1 MEILSAQSIS
11 FSYPDAKEHALS
23 DISFSARNG
32 EFLVLSGP
40 SGSGKS
46 TLLKMI
52 KHDIAPHGI
61 KGGQIFYK
69 GTNLEELTPHTRAK
83 HIGMVFQDP
92 DNQIV
97 MDNVMDEL
105 LFGLQNLGFPTQ
117 VMRKKV
123 AEMVHF
129 FNLNHLL
136 TKQTH
141 NLSGGE
147 KQLVNLASVL
157 LLEPDVLLL
166 DEPTGQLDPIAA
178 KEFIHTIERLNDEF
192 GIIVIIAEHRL
203 EELFT
208 IADKVMVLQ
217 NGRINP
223 F

>member
-1 MEILSAQSIS
+1 
-11 FSYPDAKEHALS
+11 
-23 DISFSARNG
+23 
-32 EFLVLSGP
+32 
-40 SGSGKS
+40 
-46 TLLKMI
+46 MI